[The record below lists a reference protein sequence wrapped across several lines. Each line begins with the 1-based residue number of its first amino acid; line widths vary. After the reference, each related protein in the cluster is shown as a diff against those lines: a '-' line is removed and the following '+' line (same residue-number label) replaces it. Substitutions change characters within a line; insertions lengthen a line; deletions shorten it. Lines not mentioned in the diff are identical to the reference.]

1 MFKRIF
7 IISTI
12 FFLLLADSRS
22 AMTNARLLPSRVQ
35 AAKVA
40 TDASLRQ
47 LFAEKD
53 LEYPPKNIFMRVL
66 KSENLL
72 EMWVWKSEK
81 EQYELLKTYGVCA
94 MSGYLGPKRKQ
105 GDYQVPEGFYHL
117 SRFNPW
123 SAYHLSMKIN
133 YPNKSDRILSP
144 HRKLGGDISVSYTH
158 LRAHE
163 T

>member
-105 GDYQVPEGFYHL
+105 GDYQVRSISYLHG
-117 SRFNPW
+117 
-123 SAYHLSMKIN
+123 SACSWNHQHS
-133 YPNKSDRILSP
+133 S
-144 HRKLGGDISVSYTH
+144 
-158 LRAHE
+158 
-163 T
+163 